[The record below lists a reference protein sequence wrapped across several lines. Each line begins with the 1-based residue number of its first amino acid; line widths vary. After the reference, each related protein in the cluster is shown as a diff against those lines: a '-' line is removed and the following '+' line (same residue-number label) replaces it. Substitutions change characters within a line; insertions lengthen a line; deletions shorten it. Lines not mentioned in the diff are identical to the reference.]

1 MREILH
7 IFKYTHLHK
16 FFLKSC
22 VVKFLAF
29 PRSFVFLSTGINI
42 CFVLSLYLDKCVF
55 VYFVMREFRTQRQQ
69 SLYMKAIISF
79 GENFSKKWAMGF
91 RVGGIE
97 ITERAS
103 RVYQGRVK
111 TTLGYLN
118 LVVTSLI
125 LFSKQDKN
133 LPTLTPD
140 LILLPCSFKFGP
152 PVHNI
157 PLIRLIFL

>member
-1 MREILH
+1 
-7 IFKYTHLHK
+7 
-16 FFLKSC
+16 
-22 VVKFLAF
+22 
-29 PRSFVFLSTGINI
+29 
-42 CFVLSLYLDKCVF
+42 
-55 VYFVMREFRTQRQQ
+55 MREFRTQRQQ

-125 LFSKQDKN
+125 LFSKQDKTFPHWPLTWSCFLVHLNLFTIYHWNDLFSYIGSYFPESEQVVAKSDDN
-133 LPTLTPD
+133 LPVCVKWWNVHWTMAYLCTSLT
-140 LILLPCSFKFGP
+140 
-152 PVHNI
+152 
-157 PLIRLIFL
+157 

>member
-1 MREILH
+1 
-7 IFKYTHLHK
+7 
-16 FFLKSC
+16 
-22 VVKFLAF
+22 
-29 PRSFVFLSTGINI
+29 
-42 CFVLSLYLDKCVF
+42 
-55 VYFVMREFRTQRQQ
+55 MREFRTQRQQ

-118 LVVTSLI
+118 LVVTSSI
-125 LFSKQDKN
+125 LFSKQDKTFPYWPLTWSCFLVHLNLDPLFTIYHWYDLFSYIGSYFPESEQVVAKSDDN
-133 LPTLTPD
+133 LPVCVKWWNVHWTMAYLCTSLT
-140 LILLPCSFKFGP
+140 
-152 PVHNI
+152 
-157 PLIRLIFL
+157 

>member
-1 MREILH
+1 
-7 IFKYTHLHK
+7 
-16 FFLKSC
+16 
-22 VVKFLAF
+22 
-29 PRSFVFLSTGINI
+29 
-42 CFVLSLYLDKCVF
+42 
-55 VYFVMREFRTQRQQ
+55 MREFRTQRQQ
-69 SLYMKAIISF
+69 SLYMKVIISF

-125 LFSKQDKN
+125 LFSKQDKTFPHWPLTWSCFLVHLNLDPLFTIYHWYDLFSYIGSYFPESEQVVAKSDDN
-133 LPTLTPD
+133 LPVCVKWWNVHWTMAYLCTSLT
-140 LILLPCSFKFGP
+140 
-152 PVHNI
+152 
-157 PLIRLIFL
+157 

>member
-1 MREILH
+1 
-7 IFKYTHLHK
+7 
-16 FFLKSC
+16 
-22 VVKFLAF
+22 
-29 PRSFVFLSTGINI
+29 
-42 CFVLSLYLDKCVF
+42 
-55 VYFVMREFRTQRQQ
+55 MREFRTQRQQ

-91 RVGGIE
+91 RVGDIE

-125 LFSKQDKN
+125 LFSKQDKTFPHWPLTWSCFLVHLN
-133 LPTLTPD
+133 LDPLFTIYHWYDLFSYIGSYFPESKQVVAKFDDNFPVCVKWWNVHWTMAYLCTSLT
-140 LILLPCSFKFGP
+140 
-152 PVHNI
+152 
-157 PLIRLIFL
+157 

>member
-1 MREILH
+1 M
-7 IFKYTHLHK
+7 
-16 FFLKSC
+16 
-22 VVKFLAF
+22 
-29 PRSFVFLSTGINI
+29 
-42 CFVLSLYLDKCVF
+42 F

-125 LFSKQDKN
+125 LFSKQDKTFPHWPLTWSCFLVHLNLDPLFTIYHWYDLFSYIGSYFPESEQVIAKSDDN
-133 LPTLTPD
+133 LPVCVKWWNVHWTMAYLCTSLT
-140 LILLPCSFKFGP
+140 
-152 PVHNI
+152 
-157 PLIRLIFL
+157 

>member
-1 MREILH
+1 
-7 IFKYTHLHK
+7 
-16 FFLKSC
+16 
-22 VVKFLAF
+22 
-29 PRSFVFLSTGINI
+29 
-42 CFVLSLYLDKCVF
+42 
-55 VYFVMREFRTQRQQ
+55 MREFRTQRQQ

-79 GENFSKKWAMGF
+79 GENFSKKWALDF

-125 LFSKQDKN
+125 LFSKQDKTFPHWPLTWSCFLVHLNLDPLFTIYHWYDLFSYIGSYFPESEQVVAKSDDN
-133 LPTLTPD
+133 LPVCVKWWNVHWTMAYLCTSLT
-140 LILLPCSFKFGP
+140 
-152 PVHNI
+152 
-157 PLIRLIFL
+157 

>member
-1 MREILH
+1 
-7 IFKYTHLHK
+7 
-16 FFLKSC
+16 
-22 VVKFLAF
+22 
-29 PRSFVFLSTGINI
+29 
-42 CFVLSLYLDKCVF
+42 
-55 VYFVMREFRTQRQQ
+55 MREFRTQRQQ

-118 LVVTSLI
+118 LVVTSSI
-125 LFSKQDKN
+125 LFSKQDKTFPHWPLTWSCFLVHLNLDPLFTIYHWYDLFSYIGSYFPESEQVVAKSDDN
-133 LPTLTPD
+133 LPVCVKWWNVHWTMAYLCTSLT
-140 LILLPCSFKFGP
+140 
-152 PVHNI
+152 
-157 PLIRLIFL
+157 

>member
-1 MREILH
+1 
-7 IFKYTHLHK
+7 
-16 FFLKSC
+16 
-22 VVKFLAF
+22 
-29 PRSFVFLSTGINI
+29 
-42 CFVLSLYLDKCVF
+42 
-55 VYFVMREFRTQRQQ
+55 MREFRTQRQQ

-125 LFSKQDKN
+125 LFSKQDKTFLNWPLTWSCFLVHLNLDPLFTIYHWYDLFSYIGSYFPESEQVIAKSDDN
-133 LPTLTPD
+133 LPVCVKWWNVHWTMAYLCTSLT
-140 LILLPCSFKFGP
+140 
-152 PVHNI
+152 
-157 PLIRLIFL
+157 

>member
-1 MREILH
+1 
-7 IFKYTHLHK
+7 
-16 FFLKSC
+16 
-22 VVKFLAF
+22 
-29 PRSFVFLSTGINI
+29 
-42 CFVLSLYLDKCVF
+42 
-55 VYFVMREFRTQRQQ
+55 MREFRTQRQQ

-91 RVGGIE
+91 RVGDIE

-125 LFSKQDKN
+125 LFSKQDKTFPHWPLTWSCFLVHLNLFTIYHWNDLFSYIGSYFPESEQVVAKSDDN
-133 LPTLTPD
+133 LPVCVKWWNVHWTMAYLCTSLT
-140 LILLPCSFKFGP
+140 
-152 PVHNI
+152 
-157 PLIRLIFL
+157 

>member
-1 MREILH
+1 
-7 IFKYTHLHK
+7 
-16 FFLKSC
+16 
-22 VVKFLAF
+22 
-29 PRSFVFLSTGINI
+29 
-42 CFVLSLYLDKCVF
+42 
-55 VYFVMREFRTQRQQ
+55 MREFRTQRQQ

-125 LFSKQDKN
+125 LFSKQDKTFPHWPLTWSCFLVHLNLDPLFTIYHWYDLFSYIGSYFPESEQVLAKSDDN
-133 LPTLTPD
+133 LPVCVKWWNVHWTMAYLCTSLT
-140 LILLPCSFKFGP
+140 
-152 PVHNI
+152 
-157 PLIRLIFL
+157 

>member
-1 MREILH
+1 M
-7 IFKYTHLHK
+7 
-16 FFLKSC
+16 
-22 VVKFLAF
+22 
-29 PRSFVFLSTGINI
+29 
-42 CFVLSLYLDKCVF
+42 F

-91 RVGGIE
+91 RVGDIE

-125 LFSKQDKN
+125 LFSKQDKTFPHWPLTWSCFLVHLNLDPLFTIYHWYDLFSYIGSYFPESEQVVAKSDDN
-133 LPTLTPD
+133 LPVCVKWWNVHWTMAYLCTSLT
-140 LILLPCSFKFGP
+140 
-152 PVHNI
+152 
-157 PLIRLIFL
+157 

>member
-1 MREILH
+1 M
-7 IFKYTHLHK
+7 
-16 FFLKSC
+16 
-22 VVKFLAF
+22 
-29 PRSFVFLSTGINI
+29 
-42 CFVLSLYLDKCVF
+42 F

-125 LFSKQDKN
+125 LFSKQDKTFPHWPLTWSCFLVHLNLDRLFTIYHWYDLFSYIGSYFPESEQVVAKSDDN
-133 LPTLTPD
+133 LPVCVKWWNVHWTMAYLCTSLT
-140 LILLPCSFKFGP
+140 
-152 PVHNI
+152 
-157 PLIRLIFL
+157 

>member
-1 MREILH
+1 
-7 IFKYTHLHK
+7 
-16 FFLKSC
+16 
-22 VVKFLAF
+22 
-29 PRSFVFLSTGINI
+29 
-42 CFVLSLYLDKCVF
+42 
-55 VYFVMREFRTQRQQ
+55 MREFRTQRQQ

-91 RVGGIE
+91 RVGDIE

-125 LFSKQDKN
+125 LFSKQDKTFPHWPLTWSCFLVHLNLDPLFTIYHWYDLYSYIGSYFPESEQVVAKSDDN
-133 LPTLTPD
+133 LPVCVKWWNVHRTMAYLCTSLT
-140 LILLPCSFKFGP
+140 
-152 PVHNI
+152 
-157 PLIRLIFL
+157 

>member
-1 MREILH
+1 M
-7 IFKYTHLHK
+7 
-16 FFLKSC
+16 
-22 VVKFLAF
+22 
-29 PRSFVFLSTGINI
+29 
-42 CFVLSLYLDKCVF
+42 F

-125 LFSKQDKN
+125 LFSKQDKTFPHWPLTWSCFLVHLNLDPLFTIYHWYELFSYIGSYFPESEQVVTKSDDN
-133 LPTLTPD
+133 LPVCVKWWNVHWTMAYLCTSLT
-140 LILLPCSFKFGP
+140 
-152 PVHNI
+152 
-157 PLIRLIFL
+157 

>member
-1 MREILH
+1 
-7 IFKYTHLHK
+7 
-16 FFLKSC
+16 
-22 VVKFLAF
+22 
-29 PRSFVFLSTGINI
+29 
-42 CFVLSLYLDKCVF
+42 
-55 VYFVMREFRTQRQQ
+55 MREFRTQRQQ

-125 LFSKQDKN
+125 LFSKQDKTFPHWPLTWSCFLVHLNLDPLFTIYHWYDLFSYIGSYFPESEQVVEKSDDN
-133 LPTLTPD
+133 LPVCVKWWNVHWTMAYLCTSLT
-140 LILLPCSFKFGP
+140 
-152 PVHNI
+152 
-157 PLIRLIFL
+157 

>member
-1 MREILH
+1 
-7 IFKYTHLHK
+7 
-16 FFLKSC
+16 
-22 VVKFLAF
+22 
-29 PRSFVFLSTGINI
+29 
-42 CFVLSLYLDKCVF
+42 
-55 VYFVMREFRTQRQQ
+55 MREFRTQRQQ

-125 LFSKQDKN
+125 LFSKQDKTFPHWPLTWSCFLVHLNLDPLFTIYHWYDLFSYIGSYFPESEQVVAKSDDN
-133 LPTLTPD
+133 LPVCVKWWNVHWTMAYLCTSLT
-140 LILLPCSFKFGP
+140 
-152 PVHNI
+152 
-157 PLIRLIFL
+157 

>member
-1 MREILH
+1 M
-7 IFKYTHLHK
+7 
-16 FFLKSC
+16 
-22 VVKFLAF
+22 
-29 PRSFVFLSTGINI
+29 
-42 CFVLSLYLDKCVF
+42 F

-125 LFSKQDKN
+125 LFSKQDKTFPHWPLTWSCFLVHLNLDPLFTIYHWYELFSYIGSYFPESEQVVTKSDDN
-133 LPTLTPD
+133 LPVFVKWWNVHRTMAYLCTSLT
-140 LILLPCSFKFGP
+140 
-152 PVHNI
+152 
-157 PLIRLIFL
+157 

>member
-1 MREILH
+1 
-7 IFKYTHLHK
+7 
-16 FFLKSC
+16 
-22 VVKFLAF
+22 
-29 PRSFVFLSTGINI
+29 
-42 CFVLSLYLDKCVF
+42 
-55 VYFVMREFRTQRQQ
+55 MREFRTQRQQ

-125 LFSKQDKN
+125 LFSKQDKTFPHWPLTWSCFLVHLNLFTIYHWYDLFSYIGSYFPESEQVVAKSDDN
-133 LPTLTPD
+133 LPVCVKWWNVHWTMAYLCTSLT
-140 LILLPCSFKFGP
+140 
-152 PVHNI
+152 
-157 PLIRLIFL
+157 

>member
-1 MREILH
+1 
-7 IFKYTHLHK
+7 
-16 FFLKSC
+16 
-22 VVKFLAF
+22 
-29 PRSFVFLSTGINI
+29 
-42 CFVLSLYLDKCVF
+42 
-55 VYFVMREFRTQRQQ
+55 MREFRTQRQQ

-125 LFSKQDKN
+125 LFSKQDKTFPHWPLTWSCFLVHLNLDPLFTIYHWYDLFSYIGSYFPESEQVIAKSDDN
-133 LPTLTPD
+133 LPVCVKWWNVHWTMAYLCTSLT
-140 LILLPCSFKFGP
+140 
-152 PVHNI
+152 
-157 PLIRLIFL
+157 

>member
-1 MREILH
+1 
-7 IFKYTHLHK
+7 
-16 FFLKSC
+16 
-22 VVKFLAF
+22 
-29 PRSFVFLSTGINI
+29 
-42 CFVLSLYLDKCVF
+42 
-55 VYFVMREFRTQRQQ
+55 MREFRTQRQQ

-103 RVYQGRVK
+103 RVNQERVK

-125 LFSKQDKN
+125 LFSKQDKTFPHWPLTWSCFLVHLNLDPLFTIYHWYDLFSYIGSYFPESEQVVAKSDDN
-133 LPTLTPD
+133 LPVFVKWWNVHRTMAYLCTSLT
-140 LILLPCSFKFGP
+140 
-152 PVHNI
+152 
-157 PLIRLIFL
+157 

>member
-1 MREILH
+1 
-7 IFKYTHLHK
+7 
-16 FFLKSC
+16 
-22 VVKFLAF
+22 
-29 PRSFVFLSTGINI
+29 
-42 CFVLSLYLDKCVF
+42 
-55 VYFVMREFRTQRQQ
+55 MREFRTQRQQ

-125 LFSKQDKN
+125 LFSKQDKTFPHWPLTWSCFLVHLNLDPLFTIYHWYDLFSYIGSYFPESEQVVAKSDDN
-133 LPTLTPD
+133 LPVFVKWWNVHRTMAYLCTSLT
-140 LILLPCSFKFGP
+140 
-152 PVHNI
+152 
-157 PLIRLIFL
+157 

>member
-1 MREILH
+1 
-7 IFKYTHLHK
+7 
-16 FFLKSC
+16 
-22 VVKFLAF
+22 
-29 PRSFVFLSTGINI
+29 
-42 CFVLSLYLDKCVF
+42 
-55 VYFVMREFRTQRQQ
+55 MREFRTQRQQ

-91 RVGGIE
+91 RVGDIE

-125 LFSKQDKN
+125 LFSKQDKTFPHWPLTWSCFLVHLNLDPLFTIYHWYDLFSYIGSYFPESEQVVAKSDDN
-133 LPTLTPD
+133 LPVCVKWWNVHWTMAYLCTSLT
-140 LILLPCSFKFGP
+140 
-152 PVHNI
+152 
-157 PLIRLIFL
+157 

>member
-1 MREILH
+1 
-7 IFKYTHLHK
+7 
-16 FFLKSC
+16 
-22 VVKFLAF
+22 
-29 PRSFVFLSTGINI
+29 
-42 CFVLSLYLDKCVF
+42 
-55 VYFVMREFRTQRQQ
+55 MREFRTQRQQ

-125 LFSKQDKN
+125 LFSKQDKTFPHWPLTWSCFLVHLN
-133 LPTLTPD
+133 LDPLFTIYHWYD
-140 LILLPCSFKFGP
+140 LFSYIGSYFPESEQ
-152 PVHNI
+152 VVI
-157 PLIRLIFL
+157 IFLFVWNDGTYIEQWRIYVLP

>member
-1 MREILH
+1 
-7 IFKYTHLHK
+7 
-16 FFLKSC
+16 
-22 VVKFLAF
+22 
-29 PRSFVFLSTGINI
+29 
-42 CFVLSLYLDKCVF
+42 
-55 VYFVMREFRTQRQQ
+55 MREFRTQRQQ

-125 LFSKQDKN
+125 LFSKQDKTFPHWPLTWSCFLVHLNLDPLFTIHHWSDLFSYIGSYFPESEQVVAKSDDN
-133 LPTLTPD
+133 LPVCVKWWNVHRTMAYLCTSLT
-140 LILLPCSFKFGP
+140 
-152 PVHNI
+152 
-157 PLIRLIFL
+157 

>member
-1 MREILH
+1 
-7 IFKYTHLHK
+7 
-16 FFLKSC
+16 
-22 VVKFLAF
+22 
-29 PRSFVFLSTGINI
+29 
-42 CFVLSLYLDKCVF
+42 
-55 VYFVMREFRTQRQQ
+55 MREFRTQRQQ

-125 LFSKQDKN
+125 LFSKQDKTFPHWPLTWSCFLVHLNLDPLFTIYHWYDLFSYIGSYFPESEQVVAKSDDN
-133 LPTLTPD
+133 LPVFVKWWNVHWTMAYLCTSLT
-140 LILLPCSFKFGP
+140 
-152 PVHNI
+152 
-157 PLIRLIFL
+157 

>member
-1 MREILH
+1 M
-7 IFKYTHLHK
+7 
-16 FFLKSC
+16 
-22 VVKFLAF
+22 
-29 PRSFVFLSTGINI
+29 
-42 CFVLSLYLDKCVF
+42 F

-79 GENFSKKWAMGF
+79 GENFSKKWAMRF
-91 RVGGIE
+91 RVGGIK

-125 LFSKQDKN
+125 LFSKQDKTFPHWPLTWSCFLVHLNLDPLFTIYHWYDLFSYIGSYFPESEQVVAKSADN
-133 LPTLTPD
+133 LPVCVKRWNVHWTMAYLCTSLT
-140 LILLPCSFKFGP
+140 
-152 PVHNI
+152 
-157 PLIRLIFL
+157 

>member
-1 MREILH
+1 M
-7 IFKYTHLHK
+7 
-16 FFLKSC
+16 
-22 VVKFLAF
+22 
-29 PRSFVFLSTGINI
+29 
-42 CFVLSLYLDKCVF
+42 F

-125 LFSKQDKN
+125 LFSKQDKTFPHWPLTWSCFLVHLN
-133 LPTLTPD
+133 LDPLFTIYHWYDLFSYIGSYFPESEQVAAKSDDDLPVCVKWWNVHWTMAYLCTSLT
-140 LILLPCSFKFGP
+140 
-152 PVHNI
+152 
-157 PLIRLIFL
+157 

>member
-1 MREILH
+1 
-7 IFKYTHLHK
+7 
-16 FFLKSC
+16 
-22 VVKFLAF
+22 
-29 PRSFVFLSTGINI
+29 
-42 CFVLSLYLDKCVF
+42 
-55 VYFVMREFRTQRQQ
+55 MREFRTQRQQ

-103 RVYQGRVK
+103 RVYQERVK

-125 LFSKQDKN
+125 LFSKQDKTFPHWPLTWSCFLVHLNLDPLFTIYHWYDLFSYIGSYFPESEQVVAKSDDN
-133 LPTLTPD
+133 LPVCVKWWNVHWTMAYLCTSLT
-140 LILLPCSFKFGP
+140 
-152 PVHNI
+152 
-157 PLIRLIFL
+157 

>member
-1 MREILH
+1 
-7 IFKYTHLHK
+7 
-16 FFLKSC
+16 
-22 VVKFLAF
+22 
-29 PRSFVFLSTGINI
+29 
-42 CFVLSLYLDKCVF
+42 
-55 VYFVMREFRTQRQQ
+55 MREFRTQCQQ

-125 LFSKQDKN
+125 LFSKQDKTFPHWPLTWSCFLVHLNLDPLFTIYHWYDLVSYIGSYFPESEQVVAKSDDN
-133 LPTLTPD
+133 LPVCVKWWNVHRTMAYLCTSLT
-140 LILLPCSFKFGP
+140 
-152 PVHNI
+152 
-157 PLIRLIFL
+157 

>member
-1 MREILH
+1 M
-7 IFKYTHLHK
+7 
-16 FFLKSC
+16 
-22 VVKFLAF
+22 
-29 PRSFVFLSTGINI
+29 
-42 CFVLSLYLDKCVF
+42 F

-125 LFSKQDKN
+125 LFSKQDKTFPHWPLTWSCFLVHLNLDPLFTIYHWYDLFSYIGSYFSESEQVVAKSDDN
-133 LPTLTPD
+133 LPVFVKWWNVHRTMAYLCTSLT
-140 LILLPCSFKFGP
+140 
-152 PVHNI
+152 
-157 PLIRLIFL
+157 

>member
-1 MREILH
+1 M
-7 IFKYTHLHK
+7 
-16 FFLKSC
+16 
-22 VVKFLAF
+22 
-29 PRSFVFLSTGINI
+29 
-42 CFVLSLYLDKCVF
+42 F

-125 LFSKQDKN
+125 LFSKQDKTFPHWPLTWSCFLVHLNLDPLFTIYHWYELFSYIGSYFPESEQVVAKSDDN
-133 LPTLTPD
+133 LPVCVKWWNVHWTMAYLCTSLT
-140 LILLPCSFKFGP
+140 
-152 PVHNI
+152 
-157 PLIRLIFL
+157 

>member
-1 MREILH
+1 M
-7 IFKYTHLHK
+7 
-16 FFLKSC
+16 
-22 VVKFLAF
+22 
-29 PRSFVFLSTGINI
+29 
-42 CFVLSLYLDKCVF
+42 F

-125 LFSKQDKN
+125 LFSKQDKTFPHWPLTWSCFLVHLNLDPLFTIYHWYDLFSYIGSYFPESEQVVAKSDDN
-133 LPTLTPD
+133 LPVCVKWWNVHWTMAYLCTSLT
-140 LILLPCSFKFGP
+140 
-152 PVHNI
+152 
-157 PLIRLIFL
+157 

>member
-1 MREILH
+1 
-7 IFKYTHLHK
+7 
-16 FFLKSC
+16 
-22 VVKFLAF
+22 
-29 PRSFVFLSTGINI
+29 
-42 CFVLSLYLDKCVF
+42 
-55 VYFVMREFRTQRQQ
+55 MREFRTQRQQ

-91 RVGGIE
+91 RVGDIE

-125 LFSKQDKN
+125 LFSKQDKTFPHWPLTWSCFLVHLNLDPLFTIYHWYDLFSYIGSYFPESEQVVAKSDDN
-133 LPTLTPD
+133 LPVCVKWWNVHRTMAYLCTSLT
-140 LILLPCSFKFGP
+140 
-152 PVHNI
+152 
-157 PLIRLIFL
+157 

>member
-1 MREILH
+1 M
-7 IFKYTHLHK
+7 
-16 FFLKSC
+16 
-22 VVKFLAF
+22 
-29 PRSFVFLSTGINI
+29 
-42 CFVLSLYLDKCVF
+42 F

-91 RVGGIE
+91 WVGGIE

-125 LFSKQDKN
+125 LFSKQDKTFPHWPLTWSCFLVHLNLDPLFTIYHWYDLFSYIGSYFPESEQVVAKSDDN
-133 LPTLTPD
+133 LPVCVKWWNVHWTMAYLCTSLT
-140 LILLPCSFKFGP
+140 
-152 PVHNI
+152 
-157 PLIRLIFL
+157 

>member
-1 MREILH
+1 
-7 IFKYTHLHK
+7 
-16 FFLKSC
+16 
-22 VVKFLAF
+22 
-29 PRSFVFLSTGINI
+29 
-42 CFVLSLYLDKCVF
+42 
-55 VYFVMREFRTQRQQ
+55 MREFRTQRQQ

-125 LFSKQDKN
+125 LFSKQDKTFPHWPLTWSCFLVHLNLDPLFTIYHWYDLFSYIGSYFPESEQVVAKSDDN
-133 LPTLTPD
+133 LPVCVKWWNLHWTMAYLCTSLT
-140 LILLPCSFKFGP
+140 
-152 PVHNI
+152 
-157 PLIRLIFL
+157 